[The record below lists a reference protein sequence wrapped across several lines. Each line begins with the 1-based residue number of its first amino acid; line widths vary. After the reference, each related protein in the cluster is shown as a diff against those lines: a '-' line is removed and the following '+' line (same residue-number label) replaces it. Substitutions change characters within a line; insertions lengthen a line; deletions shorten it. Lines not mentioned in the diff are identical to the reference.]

1 MLNSDVARF
10 TTHIKP
16 VLQQIRLLI
25 GLNKRGKTR
34 NIAIQRVLQQCQLQC
49 CKTSCTF
56 FLARFSV
63 LLCTS
68 LRRFRRETSVSIR
81 KKYRLEPGVVNS
93 LPLREISR
101 DRFVLKPK
109 FSGDLFFLI
118 NKRSI
123 LVAKCEKH
131 NLRKSEACYWPVQLS
146 RYMKNYTDLGGFYP
160 ARPICTILH
169 IILSPIQ

>member
-1 MLNSDVARF
+1 MLQNELNSNVARF

-25 GLNKRGKTR
+25 GLNMRGKTR
-34 NIAIQRVLQQCQLQC
+34 NIAIQRVLQQFQLQC

-68 LRRFRRETSVSIR
+68 LRLFRRETSVSIR

-93 LPLREISR
+93 LPLRENSR
-101 DRFVLKPK
+101 ERFILKPT
-109 FSGDLFFLI
+109 FSGDLFFFI

-123 LVAKCEKH
+123 LVAKCEKR
-131 NLRKSEACYWPVQLS
+131 NVRKS
-146 RYMKNYTDLGGFYP
+146 
-160 ARPICTILH
+160 
-169 IILSPIQ
+169 